1 LLSGHGGRAGFH
13 RKEVLVIPSQNQ
25 FPNLSQ
31 PDSSSPNQPD
41 LQAGSSPSPEPA
53 KSAETSTNN
62 MDQQPNATL
71 ESAPPIVLDSSEAMS
86 EENLE
91 IESAEKPK
99 AIPPLVP
106 PRPAPAP
113 SPVAVTAPSEPEPEP
128 EPQELDVNRS
138 EPDEVDEAEAQVA
151 SMRQQPIPPA
161 SEPMQYRAIGLVRGR
176 YEPSDEQFTRGFL
189 HTEDGT
195 AIDAVLLGRVM
206 SLVKKHVDLEQPHLW
221 VVYPR
226 TREKTVNLHVQI
238 VGVWEP
244 ENLNKVEDSE
254 PPAAAEPEALPD
266 SETAQNNAVE
276 SAAVERDRVESE
288 TVGNETA
295 DQASEQNAADS
306 SVPEHETEAIASPG
320 HEDGYFSIRGEV
332 LFQAQE
338 DQRLIVKIQQ
348 SPRRGDSQGKAFK
361 LNLQGSLDG
370 KAVGYFWD
378 LQVQRQEN
386 LLVVKDGS
394 MIGLVPPKKRKDSKG
409 GRKGGRPTGGGYG
422 KKRWEGAREGQRP
435 TRSDRPTGAPPQR
448 REPIAKPIKRR
459 DNSSPSNPG

>member
-1 LLSGHGGRAGFH
+1 MDANLVFNLHWYLALVVNGGRAGFH
-13 RKEVLVIPSQNQ
+13 RKEVLVSPSQNQ
-25 FPNLSQ
+25 FPNSSQSASSPEQ
-31 PDSSSPNQPD
+31 PDNQ
-41 LQAGSSPSPEPA
+41 ASSSPSPEPA
-53 KSAETSTNN
+53 NSAETSTNN

-71 ESAPPIVLDSSEAMS
+71 ESAPPTVLDALEAMS

-91 IESAEKPK
+91 SEEKPK
-99 AIPPLVP
+99 AIPPLMP
-106 PRPAPAP
+106 PKPAPAP
-113 SPVAVTAPSEPEPEP
+113 PVAMADSTVSKSASAPKVDPLPTEVSETS
-128 EPQELDVNRS
+128 S
-138 EPDEVDEAEAQVA
+138 EGDEAEDTDSQIA

-161 SEPMQYRAIGLVRGR
+161 SEPMQYRAIGLVQGR

-206 SLVKKHVDLEQPHLW
+206 SLVKKHIDLEQPHLW

-226 TREKTVNLHVQI
+226 TREKNTNLHVQI

-244 ENLNKVEDSE
+244 EKLNKVEGSE
-254 PPAAAEPEALPD
+254 VEGSDQLADAEEAPLSGD
-266 SETAQNNAVE
+266 E
-276 SAAVERDRVESE
+276 
-288 TVGNETA
+288 
-295 DQASEQNAADS
+295 QAEGA
-306 SVPEHETEAIASPG
+306 AIASPG

-332 LFQAQE
+332 LFQSQE

-348 SPRRGDSQGKAFK
+348 SPRRGDDQGKAFK
-361 LNLQGSLDG
+361 LNLQGALTG

-378 LQVQRQEN
+378 LHVQRQEN
-386 LLVVKDGS
+386 LLVVQDGT

-422 KKRWEGAREGQRP
+422 KKRWEGSREGQRP
-435 TRSDRPTGAPPQR
+435 SRGDKPVGAPPQR

-459 DNSSPSNPG
+459 DNSSQSNPG

>member
-1 LLSGHGGRAGFH
+1 MDANLVFNLHWYLALVVNGGRAGFH
-13 RKEVLVIPSQNQ
+13 RKEVLVSPSQNQ
-25 FPNLSQ
+25 FPNSSQ
-31 PDSSSPNQPD
+31 SASSPEQPENQ
-41 LQAGSSPSPEPA
+41 AASSPSPEPA
-53 KSAETSTNN
+53 NSAETSTNN

-71 ESAPPIVLDSSEAMS
+71 ESAPPTVLDASEAMS

-91 IESAEKPK
+91 SEEKPK
-99 AIPPLVP
+99 AIPPLMP
-106 PRPAPAP
+106 PKPAPAPAP
-113 SPVAVTAPSEPEPEP
+113 SVAAADSTVSKPASAPTPDLLPIEASEISSEGDDAE
-128 EPQELDVNRS
+128 DVDS
-138 EPDEVDEAEAQVA
+138 QIA

-226 TREKTVNLHVQI
+226 TREKNTNLHVQI

-244 ENLNKVEDSE
+244 EKLNKVEGSE
-254 PPAAAEPEALPD
+254 VEGSEQPANTE
-266 SETAQNNAVE
+266 ETALSGSAQVE
-276 SAAVERDRVESE
+276 ADASAID
-288 TVGNETA
+288 
-295 DQASEQNAADS
+295 
-306 SVPEHETEAIASPG
+306 SPG

-332 LFQAQE
+332 LFQSQE

-348 SPRRGDSQGKAFK
+348 SPRRGDSQGRAFK
-361 LNLQGSLDG
+361 LNLEGVLTG

-386 LLVVKDGS
+386 LLVVQDGT
-394 MIGLVPPKKRKDSKG
+394 MIGLVPPKKRQDSKGGG
-409 GRKGGRPTGGGYG
+409 GRKGGRPMAGGYG
-422 KKRWEGAREGQRP
+422 KKRWEGSREGQRP
-435 TRSDRPTGAPPQR
+435 SRGDKPVGAPPQR
-448 REPIAKPIKRR
+448 REPLAKPIKRR
-459 DNSSPSNPG
+459 DNSSQSNPG

>member
-1 LLSGHGGRAGFH
+1 VDANLVFNLHWYLALVVNGGRAGFH
-13 RKEVLVIPSQNQ
+13 RKEVLVSPSQNQ
-25 FPNLSQ
+25 FPNSSQ
-31 PDSSSPNQPD
+31 SASSPKQPE
-41 LQAGSSPSPEPA
+41 QATSSPSPEPA
-53 KSAETSTNN
+53 NSAETSTNN

-71 ESAPPIVLDSSEAMS
+71 ESAPPTVLDASQAMS

-91 IESAEKPK
+91 KSEERPK

-106 PRPAPAP
+106 PKPAPAPAP
-113 SPVAVTAPSEPEPEP
+113 SPVAVADSVLSKPASVPNATSPENAALPESEA
-128 EPQELDVNRS
+128 S
-138 EPDEVDEAEAQVA
+138 EIDAESDEGEDADSQAA

-176 YEPSDEQFTRGFL
+176 YEPSEEQFTRGFL
-189 HTEDGT
+189 HTEDGI

-206 SLVKKHVDLEQPHLW
+206 SLVKKHIDLEQPHLW

-226 TREKTVNLHVQI
+226 TREKNTNLHVQI

-244 ENLNKVEDSE
+244 EKLNKVEPSE
-254 PPAAAEPEALPD
+254 GEVPET
-266 SETAQNNAVE
+266 E
-276 SAAVERDRVESE
+276 
-288 TVGNETA
+288 
-295 DQASEQNAADS
+295 ASEQTADAESDVQPS
-306 SVPEHETEAIASPG
+306 SEQVQETVTAPPG

-332 LFQAQE
+332 LFQSQE

-361 LNLQGSLDG
+361 LNLEGALTG

-378 LQVQRQEN
+378 LHVQRQDN
-386 LLVVKDGS
+386 LLVVQDGT

-409 GRKGGRPTGGGYG
+409 GRKGGRPTGSYS
-422 KKRWEGAREGQRP
+422 KKRWEGSREGQRP
-435 TRSDRPTGAPPQR
+435 SRGDKPVGAPPQR

-459 DNSSPSNPG
+459 DNSSQSNPG

>member
-1 LLSGHGGRAGFH
+1 VFNLHWYLALVVNGGRAGFH
-13 RKEVLVIPSQNQ
+13 RKEVLVSPSQNQ
-25 FPNLSQ
+25 FPNSSQ
-31 PDSSSPNQPD
+31 SASSPEQPENQ
-41 LQAGSSPSPEPA
+41 ASSSPSPEPA
-53 KSAETSTNN
+53 NSAETSTNN

-71 ESAPPIVLDSSEAMS
+71 ESAPPTVLDASEAMS

-91 IESAEKPK
+91 SEEKPK
-99 AIPPLVP
+99 AIPPLMP
-106 PRPAPAP
+106 PKPAPAP
-113 SPVAVTAPSEPEPEP
+113 APPVAVADSTVSKSASAPTPDSLPIEASETNAEG
-128 EPQELDVNRS
+128 
-138 EPDEVDEAEAQVA
+138 DEAEDVDSQIA

-226 TREKTVNLHVQI
+226 TREKNTNLHVQI

-244 ENLNKVEDSE
+244 EKLNKVEGSE
-254 PPAAAEPEALPD
+254 VEGSEQPAGTEEAAPSGSGQVEGDAAAID
-266 SETAQNNAVE
+266 
-276 SAAVERDRVESE
+276 
-288 TVGNETA
+288 
-295 DQASEQNAADS
+295 
-306 SVPEHETEAIASPG
+306 SPG

-332 LFQAQE
+332 LFQSQE

-348 SPRRGDSQGKAFK
+348 SPRRGDSQGRAFK
-361 LNLQGSLDG
+361 LNLEGALTG

-386 LLVVKDGS
+386 LLVVQDGT
-394 MIGLVPPKKRKDSKG
+394 MIGLVPPKKRKDSPG

-422 KKRWEGAREGQRP
+422 KKRWEGSREGQRP
-435 TRSDRPTGAPPQR
+435 SRGDKPVGAPPQR

-459 DNSSPSNPG
+459 DNSSQSNPG